1 MSIKGLKKLIYIGE
15 SMKKITSVLAMIS
28 LAMLLNFCQ
37 TEGETKATEPAPAP
51 APAKAAEPAKAPAK
65 K

>member
-1 MSIKGLKKLIYIGE
+1 
-15 SMKKITSVLAMIS
+15 MKKITSVLAMIS
-28 LAMLLNFCQ
+28 LAMLLNFCAS
-37 TEGETKATEPAPAP
+37 EEVKAPEPAPA

>member
-1 MSIKGLKKLIYIGE
+1 
-15 SMKKITSVLAMIS
+15 MKKITSVLAMIS
-28 LAMLLNFCQ
+28 LAMLLNFCAS
-37 TEGETKATEPAPAP
+37 TEEAKAPEMAPAA

>member
-1 MSIKGLKKLIYIGE
+1 
-15 SMKKITSVLAMIS
+15 MKKITSVLAMIS
-28 LAMLLNFCQ
+28 LAMLLSFCSS
-37 TEGETKATEPAPAP
+37 EEVKAPEAAPAA

>member
-1 MSIKGLKKLIYIGE
+1 VIYLPNIGE

-28 LAMLLNFCQ
+28 LAMLLSFCSS
-37 TEGETKATEPAPAP
+37 EEVKAPEAAPTKAAEPV
-51 APAKAAEPAKAPAK
+51 KAAEPAKAPAK

>member
-1 MSIKGLKKLIYIGE
+1 
-15 SMKKITSVLAMIS
+15 MKKITSVLAMIS
-28 LAMLLNFCQ
+28 LAMLLSFCSSEEVK
-37 TEGETKATEPAPAP
+37 TTPEATPAAPA

>member
-1 MSIKGLKKLIYIGE
+1 MSIKELKKLIYIGE

-28 LAMLLNFCQ
+28 LAMLLNFCAS
-37 TEGETKATEPAPAP
+37 EETKAPEAAPAP

>member
-1 MSIKGLKKLIYIGE
+1 
-15 SMKKITSVLAMIS
+15 MKKITSVLAMIS
-28 LAMLLNFCQ
+28 LAMLLSFCSSEEVK
-37 TEGETKATEPAPAP
+37 TSEPEAAP

>member
-1 MSIKGLKKLIYIGE
+1 MSIKERKKLIYIGE

-28 LAMLLNFCQ
+28 LAMLLNFCAS
-37 TEGETKATEPAPAP
+37 EEMKAPEAAPAPA

>member
-1 MSIKGLKKLIYIGE
+1 
-15 SMKKITSVLAMIS
+15 MKKITSVLAMIS
-28 LAMLLNFCQ
+28 LAMLLNFCASS
-37 TEGETKATEPAPAP
+37 EEAKAPEMAPA

>member
-1 MSIKGLKKLIYIGE
+1 
-15 SMKKITSVLAMIS
+15 MKKITSVLAMIS
-28 LAMLLNFCQ
+28 LAMLLSFCSS
-37 TEGETKATEPAPAP
+37 EEVKAPEAAPASA

>member
-1 MSIKGLKKLIYIGE
+1 
-15 SMKKITSVLAMIS
+15 MIS
-28 LAMLLNFCQ
+28 LAMLLNFCAST
-37 TEGETKATEPAPAP
+37 TEEAKAPEMAPA

>member
-28 LAMLLNFCQ
+28 LAMLLNFCAS
-37 TEGETKATEPAPAP
+37 EEVKAPEPAPAA

>member
-1 MSIKGLKKLIYIGE
+1 
-15 SMKKITSVLAMIS
+15 MKKITSVLAMIS
-28 LAMLLNFCQ
+28 LAMLLNFCAS
-37 TEGETKATEPAPAP
+37 EETKATEPAAPA